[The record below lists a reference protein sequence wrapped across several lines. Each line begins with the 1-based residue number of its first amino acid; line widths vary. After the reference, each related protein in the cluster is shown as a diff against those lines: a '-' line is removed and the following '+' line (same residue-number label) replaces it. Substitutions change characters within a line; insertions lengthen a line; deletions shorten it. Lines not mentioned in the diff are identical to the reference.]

1 MTEYTAWH
9 IARLRDRLARYRAVE
24 TLNGRARSWAL
35 VARDILDTE
44 GLSQRY
50 FDTEGSFTVLAEALR
65 RFVDQ
70 KQIPKIER
78 LDAITHFLRSR
89 GLYTDA
95 DLSETQD
102 GYGAALAMQ
111 ALLKGAED
119 ADPLL
124 MTEAVFTSK
133 RARRPAGSIVSTIE
147 VLPIEGGGLA
157 RIKETVLES
166 RTIIVNER
174 YFTPEHARRHSGM
187 VVRHAEGWLMPGG
200 QGTHI
205 AFLQDRLEGK
215 RQILLLPFQQM
226 VGEPKA
232 SEGFLIVLKLDRF
245 EPTPGMVGLPID
257 KANIA
262 SAQVGEWASSSVW
275 PYHYQPQK
283 AGKGR
288 A

>member
-24 TLNGRARSWAL
+24 TLNGRARSWGL

-44 GLSQRY
+44 GLSKRY
-50 FDTEGSFTVLAEALR
+50 FDTEGTFRVLAEALR

-70 KQIPKIER
+70 KQIPKVER
-78 LDAITHFLRSR
+78 LDAIALFLRSK

-95 DLSETQD
+95 DISETQD

-111 ALLKGAED
+111 ALLKGAEEV
-119 ADPLL
+119 DPVLI
-124 MTEAVFTSK
+124 TEGVFTSK
-133 RARRPAGSIVSTIE
+133 RSRKPAGSIVSTIE
-147 VLPIEGGGLA
+147 VLPVPGSGLA

-174 YFTPEHARRHSGM
+174 YFTPADARRHTGM
-187 VVRHAEGWLMPGG
+187 IVRHAEGWLMPGG

-215 RQILLLPFQQM
+215 RQILLLPFQEM
-226 VGEPKA
+226 TGEPQGG
-232 SEGFLIVLKLDRF
+232 EGFLIVLKLDRF
-245 EPTPGMVGLPID
+245 EPTPGMVGLPAD

>member
-44 GLSQRY
+44 GLSERY
-50 FDTEGSFTVLAEALR
+50 WETEGSHDVLAEALR

-70 KQIPKIER
+70 KQVPKIER
-78 LDAITHFLRSR
+78 LDAIALFLRSK

-95 DLSETQD
+95 DISETQD
-102 GYGAALAMQ
+102 GYGAALAIQ
-111 ALLKGAED
+111 ALLKGADET
-119 ADPLL
+119 DPVLL
-124 MTEAVFTSK
+124 NEGVFTSK
-133 RARRPAGSIVSTIE
+133 RARRPSGSIVSTIE
-147 VLPIEGGGLA
+147 VLPIAGGGLA
-157 RIKETVLES
+157 RIKETLLES

-187 VVRHAEGWLMPGG
+187 TVRHAEGWLMPGG

-205 AFLQDRLEGK
+205 AFLQERLEGK
-215 RQILLLPFQQM
+215 RQILLLPFQEVTGAPQA
-226 VGEPKA
+226 G
-232 SEGFLIVLKLDRF
+232 EGFLIVLKLDRF
-245 EPTPGMVGLPID
+245 EPTPGMVGLPAD
-257 KANIA
+257 KASIA
-262 SAQVGEWASSSVW
+262 SSQVGEWASSSVW